1 MQWHAITA
9 ASIPTVQWS
18 PLVLAAAVTQNPVT
32 RCHETFA
39 LQEFLNKRC
48 HEVFVQ
54 IVRREY
60 HYHRLSPSPISN
72 NTTDTGPPHHYNVTL
87 VSGSCWPI
95 RTQWAAL
102 HQSDRSLRP
111 GLTLGGNLSVTGW
124 SCSLTSGHWM
134 LSHSDIPAH
143 KNCIEIH
150 LLTRLLEVLSERVSF
165 SQNKRSLYSVWMQR
179 SKSMSV
185 VVKGR
190 VSYIDLKSGEFHV
203 KLLQVSR
210 AICAGEGESVMH
222 NLPAATWR
230 YNQFK
235 IEIFFSNLH
244 PKPAIFV
251 IIQVTMWRIALTQQ
265 TRRLTDFQALIKIQA
280 NQKMN
285 E

>member
-18 PLVLAAAVTQNPVT
+18 PLALAAAVTQNPVT

-48 HEVFVQ
+48 HEDCVQ

-72 NTTDTGPPHHYNVTL
+72 NTQHTQGPPHHYNVTL

-165 SQNKRSLYSVWMQR
+165 SQNKHAKFIFSLNAKVKVHVSCGEGK
-179 SKSMSV
+179 SKLYRPQVRRISRQIAPS
-185 VVKGR
+185 
-190 VSYIDLKSGEFHV
+190 LKSNLCRRRG
-203 KLLQVSR
+203 VSN
-210 AICAGEGESVMH
+210 AQSACC
-222 NLPAATWR
+222 NL
-230 YNQFK
+230 
-235 IEIFFSNLH
+235 
-244 PKPAIFV
+244 
-251 IIQVTMWRIALTQQ
+251 
-265 TRRLTDFQALIKIQA
+265 KIQSI
-280 NQKMN
+280 
-285 E
+285 